1 MPWYPRRRY
10 PRRRYRW
17 LRRWRARRPFRPR
30 YRRRYWVR
38 NYSRKRKL
46 FKITEKQWQPKVIR
60 KTHVKGTYP
69 LFLCT
74 KHRINNNMIQYL
86 DSIAPEHYYGG
97 GGFSIMQ
104 FSLQALYEEFIKAK
118 NWWTNTN
125 CFLPLVRYMGCS
137 FKFYKTEY
145 YDYIVLIERCYPL
158 ACTDEMYLSSQPSIM
173 MLTKK
178 CIFVP
183 CKQNSKGRKPY
194 KRVKVRPPSQM
205 TTGWHFSQDL
215 ANMPLVVLKTSVCSF
230 DRYYTDST
238 AKSTTIGFKT
248 LNTQTF
254 RYHDWQDPPTTGY
267 KPQNQLWFYGAENG
281 SPVDPNNTV
290 VSNLIYLGGT
300 GPYEKGTP
308 IKTTIQ
314 TYFSE
319 PKLWGNIFHDDYT
332 SGTSPVFVTN
342 KTPSEIKNMWPTIKD
357 QTVKASNVFTLRT
370 IPLWLPC
377 RYNPFADK
385 ATNNKIWLVSIHSDH
400 TEWKPIDNPLLQRND
415 LPLWLLVWG
424 WQDWQ
429 KKNQQTSQP
438 DINYLTVISS
448 PYISCYPKLDYYVL
462 LDDSFWDGHST
473 YIETI
478 TDSDKKHWYP
488 KNRFQIE
495 TLNLIANTG
504 PGTVKLRENQAA
516 EGHMVYRFNFK
527 LGGCPAPMEKIC
539 DPSKQS
545 KYPIPNNQ
553 QQTTSLQSPENPI
566 QTYLYDFDE
575 RRGLLTERATKRIKQ
590 DHTSE
595 KTVLPFTGA
604 ATDLPILQTT
614 SQEESSS
621 EEEEEQQAEKKL
633 LQLRRKQHRLRQ
645 RILQLL
651 DIQNT

>member
-1 MPWYPRRRY
+1 
-10 PRRRYRW
+10 
-17 LRRWRARRPFRPR
+17 
-30 YRRRYWVR
+30 
-38 NYSRKRKL
+38 
-46 FKITEKQWQPKVIR
+46 
-60 KTHVKGTYP
+60 
-69 LFLCT
+69 
-74 KHRINNNMIQYL
+74 MIQYL

-97 GGFSIMQ
+97 GGFAIMQ
-104 FSLQALYEEFIKAK
+104 FSLQALYEEFTKAK
-118 NWWTNTN
+118 NWWTKTN
-125 CFLPLVRYMGCS
+125 CFLPIVRYLGCD

-145 YDYIVLIERCYPL
+145 YDYVIIIERCYPL
-158 ACTDEMYLSSQPSIM
+158 HCTDEMYLSTQPSIM
-173 MLTKK
+173 MLTRK

-183 CKQNSKGRKPY
+183 CKQNSKGKKPY
-194 KRVKVRPPSQM
+194 KKVRVKPPSQM
-205 TTGWHFSQDL
+205 NSGWHFAQDI
-215 ANMPLVVLKTSVCSF
+215 ANMPLVVIKASVASF

-248 LNTQTF
+248 LNTTTF
-254 RYHDWQDPPTTGY
+254 KFHDWQDPPTSGY
-267 KPQNQLWFYGAENG
+267 KPQEQLWFYGAENG
-281 SPVDPNNTV
+281 TPIDPNDTQ

-308 IKTTIQ
+308 IKTSILN
-314 TYFSE
+314 YFSN

-332 SGTSPVFVTN
+332 SGTSPVFSTN
-342 KTPSEIKNMWPTIKD
+342 KSPTDIKTMWETIKNK
-357 QTVKASNVFTLRT
+357 TVKDSSVFTPRT
-370 IPLWLPC
+370 IPLWQPC

-385 ATNNKIWLVSIHSDH
+385 ATGNKIWLVSIHNDH
-400 TEWKPIDNPLLQRND
+400 TQWKPIDNPLLKRDD

-448 PYISCYPKLDYYVL
+448 PYISTYPKLDYYVL
-462 LDDSFWDGHST
+462 LDDSFWEGHST

-495 TLNLIANTG
+495 TLNSIANTG
-504 PGTVKLRENQAA
+504 PATVKLRENQACEA
-516 EGHMVYRFNFK
+516 HMLYRFRFK

-590 DHTSE
+590 DHTTE
-595 KTVLPFTGA
+595 KTILPFTGA
-604 ATDLPILQTT
+604 ATDLPILIQKTPP
-614 SQEESSS
+614 ESSS
-621 EEEEEQQAEKKL
+621 EEEEEHETEKKL
-633 LQLRRKQHRLRQ
+633 LQLRRKQQRLRE

-651 DIQNT
+651 DIQNM

>member
-1 MPWYPRRRY
+1 MPFYTRRRW

-17 LRRWRARRPFRPR
+17 FRRWRARRPFRPR

-46 FKITEKQWQPKVIR
+46 YKITNKTWQPKVIR
-60 KTHVKGTYP
+60 RTKIKGTYP
-69 LFLCT
+69 VFMCT

-118 NWWTNTN
+118 NWWTQTN
-125 CFLPLVRYMGCS
+125 CFLPIIRYLGCS
-137 FKFYKTEY
+137 FRFYRTEF
-145 YDYIVLIERCYPL
+145 YDYVVLIERCYPL
-158 ACTDEMYLSSQPSIM
+158 SCTDEMYLSTQPSIM

-183 CKQNSKGRKPY
+183 CKQNSKSRKPY
-194 KRVKVRPPSQM
+194 KRVRVKPPSQM
-205 TTGWHFSQDL
+205 STGWHFAQDL
-215 ANMPLVVLKTSVCSF
+215 ANMPLVVIKASVCSF

-238 AKSTTIGFKT
+238 AKSTTIGFIT
-248 LNTQTF
+248 LNTATF
-254 RYHDWQDPPTTGY
+254 KLHDWQDPPTSGY
-267 KPQNQLWFYGAENG
+267 KPQENLWFYGALNGTPSDPENTD
-281 SPVDPNNTV
+281 VKE
-290 VSNLIYLGGT
+290 LIYLGGT
-300 GPYEKGTP
+300 GPYEKGIP
-308 IKTTIQ
+308 IKDTAIN
-314 TYFSE
+314 TYFSS

-332 SGTSPVFVTN
+332 QGTSPVFVTN
-342 KTPSEIKNMWPTIKD
+342 KSPTTIISEWDTLKTK
-357 QTVKASNVFTLRT
+357 TVKNSNTFTLRT

-385 ATNNKIWLVSIHSDH
+385 ATNNKIWQVSIHSDH
-400 TEWKPIDNPLLQRND
+400 TQWKPIDNPLLQRND

-448 PYISCYPKLDYYVL
+448 PYISCYPKQDYYVL
-462 LDDSFWDGHST
+462 LDDGFWEGHST
-473 YIETI
+473 YIDTI

-495 TLNLIANTG
+495 TLNTIANTG

-516 EGHMVYRFNFK
+516 EAHFTYHFNFK

-539 DPSKQS
+539 DPSKQT

-553 QQTTSLQSPENPI
+553 QSTTSLQSPDNPI

-575 RRGLLTERATKRIKQ
+575 RRGLLTERASKRIKQ
-590 DHTSE
+590 DYASE
-595 KTVLPFTGA
+595 KTVLPFTGT
-604 ATDLPILQTT
+604 ATDLPILKTT
-614 SQEESSS
+614 SPEESSS

-633 LQLRRKQHRLRQ
+633 LQLRRKQHRL
-645 RILQLL
+645 
-651 DIQNT
+651 

>member
-1 MPWYPRRRY
+1 M
-10 PRRRYRW
+10 
-17 LRRWRARRPFRPR
+17 
-30 YRRRYWVR
+30 V
-38 NYSRKRKL
+38 
-46 FKITEKQWQPKVIR
+46 
-60 KTHVKGTYP
+60 
-69 LFLCT
+69 
-74 KHRINNNMIQYL
+74 QYL

-118 NWWTNTN
+118 NWWTNSN
-125 CFLPLVRYMGCS
+125 CFLPILRYLGCS
-137 FKFYKTEY
+137 FRFYKTEY
-145 YDYIVLIERCYPL
+145 YDYLVIIERCYPL
-158 ACTDEMYLSSQPSIM
+158 HCTDEMYLSTQPSIM
-173 MLTKK
+173 MLTRK

-194 KRVKVRPPSQM
+194 KKVTVRPPSQM
-205 TTGWHFSQDL
+205 STGWHFAQDL
-215 ANMPLVVLKTSVCSF
+215 ANMPLVVIKSSVCSF

-248 LNTQTF
+248 LNTSTF
-254 RYHDWQDPPTTGY
+254 KYHDWQEPPTSGY
-267 KPQNQLWFYGAENG
+267 KPQDNLWFYGAING
-281 SPVDPNNTV
+281 TPTDPNETPV
-290 VSNLIYLGGT
+290 KQLIYLGGT
-300 GPYEKGTP
+300 GPYQKGITIGDTN
-308 IKTTIQ
+308 IK
-314 TYFSE
+314 TYFSNS
-319 PKLWGNIFHDDYT
+319 KQWGNIFHDDYT
-332 SGTSPVFVTN
+332 QGTSPVFVTN
-342 KTPSEIKNMWPTIKD
+342 KSPTDIIQIWDTIKNRK
-357 QTVKASNVFTLRT
+357 VKESQIFTPRS

-385 ATNNKIWLVSIHSDH
+385 ATNNKIWQVSIHSDH
-400 TEWKPIDNPLLQRND
+400 TQWKPIDNPLLQRND
-415 LPLWLLVWG
+415 LPLWLIVWG

-448 PYISCYPKLDYYVL
+448 PYISCYPKQDYYVL
-462 LDDSFWDGHST
+462 LDDAFWDGHST
-473 YIETI
+473 YIEEI

-495 TLNLIANTG
+495 TLNLIASTG

-516 EGHMVYRFNFK
+516 EAHFTYHFNFK

-539 DPSKQS
+539 DPSKQT

-553 QQTTSLQSPENPI
+553 QKTTSLQSPENPI

-590 DHTSE
+590 DHSTE

-604 ATDLPILQTT
+604 ATDLPILIQKTP
-614 SQEESSS
+614 EEDSS

-633 LQLRRKQHRLRQ
+633 LQLRRKQQQLRH

-651 DIQNT
+651 DIQNSE